1 MEFDLSGKTAVVTGA
16 GQGIGLAVTQA
27 LASAGADV
35 LGGARTITPQLLA
48 ATPHAFQAD
57 LATAEGPARLIDE
70 ALAVLGGIDILVN
83 NVGGAVRMAAGFLD
97 TDDDTWKQAFE
108 LNVLSTV
115 RTTRAALPS
124 LIERKGAIINIGSV
138 NARIADPRLAP
149 YSAVKAAIA
158 SVTKALSVEFSP
170 MGVRVNVISPG
181 PVRTRIWTNPVI
193 ASKAGLTPEE
203 FLAKVPEI
211 MGLSTGQI
219 VDPSE
224 IATLAVLL
232 ASGKVP
238 SITGADYMIDAGMMG
253 TL

>member
-27 LASAGADV
+27 LAAAGADV
-35 LGGARTITPQLLA
+35 LGGARTITPQLL
-48 ATPHAFQAD
+48 TVTSHTFQAD
-57 LATAEGPARLIDE
+57 LATAEGPAQLISH
-70 ALAVLGGIDILVN
+70 ALATLGGIDILVN
-83 NVGGAVRMAAGFLD
+83 NVGGAVKMAAGFLD
-97 TDDDTWKQAFE
+97 TDDDTWQQAFD

-138 NARIADPRLAP
+138 NARVADPRLAP
-149 YSAVKAAIA
+149 YSAVKAAIT

-170 MGVRVNVISPG
+170 MGVRVNAISPG

-193 ASKAGLTPEE
+193 ASKAGLTPAE
-203 FLAKVPEI
+203 FLAKVPKI
-211 MGLSTGQI
+211 MGLSTGEMI
-219 VDPSE
+219 DPSE
-224 IATLAVLL
+224 IAALAVML

-238 SITGADYMIDAGMMG
+238 SITGADYIIDAGMMG
-253 TL
+253 SL